1 MQPNRGDDADEGEP
15 NSLAWVKRYSTLT
28 GRVVS
33 LTLEASTF
41 PQERFLTDFAREMEE
56 ADSIS
61 IKVYSRRG
69 LDVRVAIL
77 ANEELGDDDLE
88 ESDDDAG
95 Y

>member
-1 MQPNRGDDADEGEP
+1 MPKQDDDHPPE
-15 NSLAWVKRYSTLT
+15 SLAWLKRYSTIT

-33 LTLEASTF
+33 LTLEASSF
-41 PQERFLTDFAREMEE
+41 PQEKFLTDFARVLEE
-56 ADSIS
+56 ADSLA